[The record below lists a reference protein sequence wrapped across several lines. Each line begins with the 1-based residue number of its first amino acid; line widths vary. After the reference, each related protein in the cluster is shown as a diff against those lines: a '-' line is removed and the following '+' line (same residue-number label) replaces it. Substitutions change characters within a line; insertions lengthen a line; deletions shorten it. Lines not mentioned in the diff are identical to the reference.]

1 MCGRI
6 NVSSDPLAELYLEL
20 LDQPF
25 PGPDRYNVAPTEP
38 VSVITNRAGP
48 GLALVE
54 MRWWLT
60 PYWSKEVST
69 RYSMF
74 NAKAETLEQSR
85 AFAEPFRRRRCV
97 VPVSGF
103 YEWVREGGRRLPY
116 YLRPAANDGLLLAG
130 IWDRWRGGE
139 APLESF
145 AIVTTAASERLK
157 FVHDRQPV
165 MLRREDLDTWLAED
179 AEPGRLRE
187 LTGSAL
193 PSSLAAIP
201 VSTYVNNSRN
211 EGPRCIEAVGDAIE
225 LVAGP
230 LSGR

>member
-25 PGPDRYNVAPTEP
+25 PGPDRYNVAPTEQ
-38 VSVITNRAGP
+38 VGVISNP
-48 GLALVE
+48 GGGGWAPSE

-60 PYWSKEVST
+60 PYWSREVST

-74 NAKAETLEQSR
+74 NAKAETLDRSR

-103 YEWVREGGRRLPY
+103 YEWVREGDRRLPY

-139 APLESF
+139 TPLDSF
-145 AIVTTAASERLK
+145 AIITAAANERLR

-165 MLRREDLDTWLAED
+165 MLKRDELEPWLAED
-179 AEPGRLRE
+179 ADPARLKA
-187 LTGSAL
+187 LLGSGL
-193 PSSLAAIP
+193 PSTLVAIP
-201 VSTYVNNSRN
+201 VSTYVNNARN
-211 EGPRCIEAVGDAIE
+211 EGGRCIEPIGEAVE
-225 LVAGP
+225 LAA
-230 LSGR
+230 R